1 MTASVFLSALKSNK
15 LILMCS
21 TWTVAFGLSI
31 QLSKGF
37 SVSPQLT
44 LFNPLIGTIN
54 LLLKLIFKPK
64 FLRLP
69 PPKLSLF
76 LITLPWPK
84 LNFQSLDCLSEAR
97 MVCAEFRHKSRKTT
111 KKALPV
117 ESTSKIQ
124 HPYNKYPYFQFQ
136 AYWMPSQT
144 LRFKY
149 STPKLLRPGP

>member
-1 MTASVFLSALKSNK
+1 MMASVFLSALKSNK

-21 TWTVAFGLSI
+21 TCTVALGLSI

-44 LFNPLIGTIN
+44 LLNPQIGTIN
-54 LLLKLIFKPK
+54 LLLKLIFRPK
-64 FLRLP
+64 FLPLP

-76 LITLPWPK
+76 LITLPWLK

-97 MVCAEFRHKSRKTT
+97 MVSAELRPKSQKTM
-111 KKALPV
+111 KKALPA

-124 HPYNKYPYFQFQ
+124 HPYHKIHYFQFQ
-136 AYWMPSQT
+136 AY
-144 LRFKY
+144 
-149 STPKLLRPGP
+149 